1 MDQLVAMIYGQ
12 LTGRTSLR
20 ETVLCLHALGAKR
33 YHCGIRRAVARS
45 SLADANES
53 RDWRI
58 FRDTALALIARARGE
73 LPTDPELQALDA
85 EIYAF
90 DSTTIVW
97 CLKLFPWARAYKGK
111 AAVKLH
117 TLLDLHT
124 EIPVFITLSDAR
136 QHDMEALDT
145 LEARVGAYYVM
156 DRGYVDF
163 ARLYRRHQAG
173 AFFVTRAKRH
183 MTFVVRARQPAA
195 GAVRFDQIIR
205 LRGYRSRHH
214 YPDMLRRIGYVD
226 PETGKRLVSLTNN
239 QALSAETIALLY
251 HHRWRIEL
259 FFKWIKQNLRIKAF
273 YGRSENAV
281 CVQVWVIVRRRCGCR
296 TTQSGHGFRVYAN
309 LAQEVVLWRPHQLL
323 VSDITYL
330 RTLEGF
336 LYLALVM
343 DAYSR
348 KIVGHDC
355 SDSLEAEGAR
365 RALRMALRQLPAGAE
380 AMHHSDRGVQY
391 CCGEYIQML
400 EGAGLAIS
408 MTEENHCYENAK
420 AERLN
425 GILKQEYGLG
435 ETQATKAGALQLVD
449 QAVGLYNAYRPHTA
463 LGYACP
469 SQVHAA
475 TVHGAGAACDR
486 SGPGGVMPVAGSL
499 VFLNG
504 GRECNGPAAPRPGA
518 RQLGRGT

>member
-1 MDQLVAMIYGQ
+1 MLCRLVGMSRQNYYHQRRVRERAEVEEGLVLALVRQ
-12 LTGRTSLR
+12 ERSRQPRLGGRKLWWLIQG
-20 ETVLCLHALGAKR
+20 ELAAAEVALG
-33 YHCGIRRAVARS
+33 
-45 SLADANES
+45 
-53 RDWRI
+53 RDR
-58 FRDTALALIARARGE
+58 FFGVL
-73 LPTDPELQALDA
+73 
-85 EIYAF
+85 
-90 DSTTIVW
+90 
-97 CLKLFPWARAYKGK
+97 
-111 AAVKLH
+111 
-117 TLLDLHT
+117 
-124 EIPVFITLSDAR
+124 
-136 QHDMEALDT
+136 
-145 LEARVGAYYVM
+145 
-156 DRGYVDF
+156 
-163 ARLYRRHQAG
+163 RRH
-173 AFFVTRAKRH
+173 
-183 MTFVVRARQPAA
+183 
-195 GAVRFDQIIR
+195 
-205 LRGYRSRHH
+205 
-214 YPDMLRRIGYVD
+214 
-226 PETGKRLVSLTNN
+226 N
-239 QALSAETIALLY
+239 LL
-251 HHRWRIEL
+251 
-259 FFKWIKQNLRIKAF
+259 
-273 YGRSENAV
+273 
-281 CVQVWVIVRRRCGCR
+281 IVRRRRGCR

-365 RALRMALRQLPAGAE
+365 RALRMALRQLPAGAG

-400 EGAGLAIS
+400 EAAGMAIS

-435 ETQATKAGALQLVD
+435 ETQATKAGARRLVD

-486 SGPGGVMPVAGSL
+486 SRPGGVMPVAGSL

-518 RQLGRGT
+518 RQLEIGT

>member
-1 MDQLVAMIYGQ
+1 MAQGRILFARLVELLPRRAFESAVARYAGDRRVRSLSCMDQLVAMIYGQ

-73 LPTDPELQALDA
+73 LPADPELQALDA
-85 EIYAF
+85 EVYAF
-90 DSTTIVW
+90 DSTTIVL
-97 CLKLFPWARAYKGK
+97 CLKLFPWARAYHGK

-163 ARLYRRHQAG
+163 ARLYRLHQAG
-173 AFFVTRAKRH
+173 AFFVTRAKRN

-195 GAVRFDQIIR
+195 GAVLFDHIIR
-205 LRGYRSRHH
+205 LRGYRSRQY

-226 PETGKRLVSLTNN
+226 PETGKRLVFLTNN

-281 CVQVWVIVRRRCGCR
+281 CVQVWVAVITFVLVL
-296 TTQSGHGFRVYAN
+296 HFRH
-309 LAQEVVLWRPHQLL
+309 RHQLPQTPSE
-323 VSDITYL
+323 VMSVFSAM
-330 RTLEGF
+330 TLEKTPINQVF
-336 LYLALVM
+336 
-343 DAYSR
+343 R
-348 KIVGHDC
+348 KIEDHIQE
-355 SDSLEAEGAR
+355 SPIHKQLSL
-365 RALRMALRQLPAGAE
+365 
-380 AMHHSDRGVQY
+380 
-391 CCGEYIQML
+391 L
-400 EGAGLAIS
+400 EL
-408 MTEENHCYENAK
+408 
-420 AERLN
+420 
-425 GILKQEYGLG
+425 
-435 ETQATKAGALQLVD
+435 
-449 QAVGLYNAYRPHTA
+449 
-463 LGYACP
+463 
-469 SQVHAA
+469 
-475 TVHGAGAACDR
+475 
-486 SGPGGVMPVAGSL
+486 
-499 VFLNG
+499 
-504 GRECNGPAAPRPGA
+504 
-518 RQLGRGT
+518 

>member
-1 MDQLVAMIYGQ
+1 MAQGRILFARLVELLPRRAFESAVARYAGDRRVRSLSCMDQLVAMIYGQ

-45 SLADANES
+45 SLADANEL

-73 LPTDPELQALDA
+73 LPADPELQALDA
-85 EIYAF
+85 EVYAF
-90 DSTTIVW
+90 DSTTIVL
-97 CLKLFPWARAYKGK
+97 CLKLFPGARAYHGK

-163 ARLYRRHQAG
+163 ARLYRLHQAG
-173 AFFVTRAKRH
+173 AFFVTRAKRN

-195 GAVRFDQIIR
+195 GAVLFDQIIR
-205 LRGYRSRHH
+205 LRGYRSRQY

-226 PETGKRLVSLTNN
+226 PETGKRLVFLTNN

-281 CVQVWVIVRRRCGCR
+281 CVQVWVAVITFVLVLR
-296 TTQSGHGFRVYAN
+296 FRH
-309 LAQEVVLWRPHQLL
+309 RHQLPQTPSE
-323 VSDITYL
+323 VMSVFSAM
-330 RTLEGF
+330 TLEKTPINQVF
-336 LYLALVM
+336 REIEDHIQKSPIHKQL
-343 DAYSR
+343 
-348 KIVGHDC
+348 
-355 SDSLEAEGAR
+355 SL
-365 RALRMALRQLPAGAE
+365 
-380 AMHHSDRGVQY
+380 
-391 CCGEYIQML
+391 L
-400 EGAGLAIS
+400 EL
-408 MTEENHCYENAK
+408 
-420 AERLN
+420 
-425 GILKQEYGLG
+425 
-435 ETQATKAGALQLVD
+435 
-449 QAVGLYNAYRPHTA
+449 
-463 LGYACP
+463 
-469 SQVHAA
+469 
-475 TVHGAGAACDR
+475 
-486 SGPGGVMPVAGSL
+486 
-499 VFLNG
+499 
-504 GRECNGPAAPRPGA
+504 
-518 RQLGRGT
+518 